1 MLFQELNNYK
11 RKNEGALVLGVVLL
25 ATVATLIIMPAS
37 ASINGDADKLRDRD
51 QTHFTHFTDCTFDY
65 LPRPNTHTRTRLQIQ
80 DCKPAPMNQKLWT
93 TSSLAQPFLFFQ
105 VLCM

>member
-65 LPRPNTHTRTRLQIQ
+65 LPRPNTHTPEL
-80 DCKPAPMNQKLWT
+80 DCKSKTANLPP
-93 TSSLAQPFLFFQ
+93 
-105 VLCM
+105 